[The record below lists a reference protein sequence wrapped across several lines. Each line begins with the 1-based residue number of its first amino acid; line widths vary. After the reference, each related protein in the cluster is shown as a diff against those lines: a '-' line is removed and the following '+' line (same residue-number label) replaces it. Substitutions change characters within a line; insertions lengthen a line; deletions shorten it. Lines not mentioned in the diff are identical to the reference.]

1 MLFSAAVIGCTW
13 TRTHSQLN
21 SSAVAVVPGMNHCK
35 GGPGANVFDMLT
47 PLVQWVE
54 DDIAPERVIATHYV
68 NNNPA
73 QGVQF
78 TRPLCPYPKEAE
90 YKGGNTND
98 AATFVRK

>member
-1 MLFSAAVIGCTW
+1 L
-13 TRTHSQLN
+13 R
-21 SSAVAVVPGMNHCK
+21 
-35 GGPGANVFDMLT
+35 T

-54 DDIAPERVIATHYV
+54 DHIAQERVIATLYV

-78 TRPLCPYPKEAE
+78 TRPWCPYPKEAE

-98 AATFVRK
+98 AANFVCK